1 MCDSV
6 WEMLGQEPQ
15 GLLLCFNE
23 LSGALEVTV
32 TQAELPASTRRAR

>member
-23 LSGALEVTV
+23 LSGALEGDCDSGRI
-32 TQAELPASTRRAR
+32 AS